1 MSVAAPFVF
10 RYIMGMMLTDTT
22 GTTWASAF
30 NEMGEKMLGRSA
42 NDLAEMKKIGDET
55 GCAQHA
61 RAAAHSTR
69 ARLRGFGVR
78 LRASSHAYGR
88 SPEALALGLWARAV
102 SRGGYGCTWIYPSPE
117 RTLLGCRLACSIGV
131 R

>member
-1 MSVAAPFVF
+1 MTTGIDPTGARRSLPRGIRTAGAAAGEGLHVSVAAPFVF

-55 GCAQHA
+55 GCAQH
-61 RAAAHSTR
+61 TR
-69 ARLRGFGVR
+69 ASAWFRC
-78 LRASSHAYGR
+78 APA
-88 SPEALALGLWARAV
+88 
-102 SRGGYGCTWIYPSPE
+102 CQ
-117 RTLLGCRLACSIGV
+117 LACLWPVTGGLCAPRV
-131 R
+131 G